1 MLHANIDANVV
12 PHRSGGVP
20 VLLRATAARSGG
32 LCSDLRRGRRR
43 TKGQGRSRLL
53 AMVRCERAKCSGF
66 AHCLPIRDVR
76 RRSSSPEFRALGRQS
91 CECANSA
98 WVTNVTSLREFARHR
113 SVRPSTFC
121 ARRPRS
127 LSPSFRRCEY
137 LALAS
142 AVRLTPSRRCSRGS
156 VPLPTR
162 ADRLLGEREDLR
174 AGENRWCS

>member
-1 MLHANIDANVV
+1 MFLHR
-12 PHRSGGVP
+12 PGG

-53 AMVRCERAKCSGF
+53 AMVRCERVTCSGF

-98 WVTNVTSLREFARHR
+98 WVTNVTSLRAGRLGWQLPEETAHTASGTSTQCELQLPALQWRIEACARGHGGLR
-113 SVRPSTFC
+113 GFRGTISRPFRKCGSPRVCPTPKRSTFD
-121 ARRPRS
+121 
-127 LSPSFRRCEY
+127 
-137 LALAS
+137 
-142 AVRLTPSRRCSRGS
+142 V
-156 VPLPTR
+156 
-162 ADRLLGEREDLR
+162 LR
-174 AGENRWCS
+174 